1 MSPQLDPS
9 KTYPV
14 QVPVAFSFLSGL
26 WGFSTAL
33 KYTLTCSTLC
43 LVSTGGRSSINFM
56 VSVGVSSVFLTKV
69 FFKVLLLLFVSF
81 KSKKASSFNSC
92 KTHIFDK

>member
-33 KYTLTCSTLC
+33 KYTLTCSTFC
-43 LVSTGGRSSINFM
+43 LVSTGGRCSINFM
-56 VSVGVSSVFLTKV
+56 VSVGVSSAVPSV
-69 FFKVLLLLFVSF
+69 IRIASF
-81 KSKKASSFNSC
+81 CTLSALADLS
-92 KTHIFDK
+92 ILP